1 MAGQQIIWNNSQNV
15 NTINPII
22 MKTNFFE
29 NISALNV
36 PGNWKLAIH
45 ADEQGQFTVSALFT
59 ALHNADNATKAIPPM
74 LLKGTA
80 TELDEGFFET
90 ITQPVQQTA
99 GLYHNLNAYHKELEK
114 ARLASKME
122 QDKKNKNNPKPKA
135 QTGGTDE
142 ESDIEIGEPQP
153 SKEEK
158 RKAYVQTMIKINE
171 LNAACK
177 YEEAIAILPSATDYP
192 EKEAELK
199 TKLADLTRKRD
210 QMAQALSLFNA

>member
-1 MAGQQIIWNNSQNV
+1 M
-15 NTINPII
+15 T
-22 MKTNFFE
+22 TNFFQ
-29 NISALNV
+29 NINAMNV
-36 PGNWKLAIH
+36 PGNWKLTVH
-45 ADEQGQFTVSALFT
+45 TDEQGQFTVSALFT

-74 LLKGTA
+74 LFKGTA
-80 TELDEGFFET
+80 TELDEGFFEA

-114 ARLASKME
+114 ARVASKME
-122 QDKKNKNNPKPKA
+122 QDKKNKNNSKPKPA
-135 QTGGTDE
+135 TGETDE
-142 ESDIEIGEPQP
+142 NIELREPQP
-153 SKEEK
+153 NKEEK

>member
-1 MAGQQIIWNNSQNV
+1 
-15 NTINPII
+15 

-29 NISALNV
+29 NINALNV
-36 PGNWKLAIH
+36 PGNWKLTIH
-45 ADEQGQFTVSALFT
+45 TDEQEQFTISALFT

-80 TELDEGFFET
+80 TELDEGFFEA

-114 ARLASKME
+114 VRLASKME
-122 QDKKNKNNPKPKA
+122 QDKKNKNNPKQKPT
-135 QTGGTDE
+135 TGEADGN
-142 ESDIEIGEPQP
+142 IELSEPQP
-153 SKEEK
+153 NKEEK

-177 YEEAIAILPSATDYP
+177 YEEAIAILPTAIDYP

-199 TKLADLTRKRD
+199 TKLADLTRKR
-210 QMAQALSLFNA
+210 

>member
-1 MAGQQIIWNNSQNV
+1 M
-15 NTINPII
+15 T
-22 MKTNFFE
+22 TNFFE
-29 NISALNV
+29 NITALNV

-59 ALHNADNATKAIPPM
+59 ALHNADNATKAIPPL

-80 TELDEGFFET
+80 PELDEGFFEA

-99 GLYHNLNAYHKELEK
+99 GLYNNLNAYHKELEK
-114 ARLASKME
+114 ARLASKMV
-122 QDKKNKNNPKPKA
+122 QDKKNKTAPKPTTE
-135 QTGGTDE
+135 TGEPDE
-142 ESDIEIGEPQP
+142 ENDNIEIGEPQP
-153 SKEEK
+153 NKEEK

-177 YEEAIAILPSATDYP
+177 YEEALAILPTATDYP

-210 QMAQALSLFNA
+210 QMAQALSLFNQD